1 MINNREHWGSKL
13 GFILAASG
21 SAIGLGNIWKFPY
34 IAGENGGA
42 AFVFVYLLCIAVIG
56 MPVLIAE
63 ILMGRTTQR
72 NPVGAFRKLS
82 GKPFWTFVGGM
93 GVIAGFIILSY
104 YTVVAGWTIGYIV
117 ESFKGAFEGFAQA
130 SHAEAHFND
139 LVGNVGWMMGYYTLF
154 FLLVMGVVYM
164 GVKSGIERGSKIM
177 MPILFFILITLV
189 IRGITLP
196 GSTAGLQFLF
206 NPQWDKITGQTV
218 LLALGH
224 AFFTLSL
231 GMGAMMTYGSYLSKK
246 DNIPN
251 SSLQILSLDTII
263 AILAGIAIFTAVFA
277 MSQNPEAGPGL
288 IFHAIPVVFAN
299 MPGGYFFSILF
310 FILLG
315 LAALTSAISLLE
327 VITAFFVDELG
338 WKRHTVVVT
347 MGTVVYLVGAPSAL
361 SYNLLSDFTI
371 LGLSFFDLAD
381 YIAANILLPLG
392 GLSISVFV
400 AWIWGFD
407 KALLEL
413 KKGAESLF
421 KTNLW
426 TMNTW
431 KYSLKYIA
439 PILIFIVFLES
450 NGLLSTIL
458 GNISALSLFIFI
470 AVVILLIVVIYQ
482 FRKR

>member
-1 MINNREHWGSKL
+1 MSIREHWGSKF

-93 GVIAGFIILSY
+93 GVIAGFVILSY

-117 ESFKGAFEGFAQA
+117 ESVSGAFEGFTQA
-130 SHAEAHFND
+130 SHAETHFNN
-139 LVGNVGWMMGYYTLF
+139 LVGNVGWMMSYYTIF
-154 FLLVMGVVYM
+154 FLLVMGVVYR
-164 GVKSGIERGSKIM
+164 GVKSGIEKGSKIM
-177 MPILFFILITLV
+177 MPILFIILIALV

-196 GSTAGLQFLF
+196 GATAGLQFLF

-246 DNIPN
+246 DNIP
-251 SSLQILSLDTII
+251 SSSFQVLFLDTLI
-263 AILAGIAIFTAVFA
+263 AILAGVAIFTAVFA
-277 MSQNPEAGPGL
+277 MNQNPEAGPGL
-288 IFHAIPVVFAN
+288 IFHALPVVFAS

-310 FILLG
+310 FVLLG

-338 WKRHTVVVT
+338 WNRHTVVIT
-347 MGTVVYLVGAPSAL
+347 MGAVVYLVGVPSAL
-361 SYNLLSDFTI
+361 SYNLLSDVTI
-371 LGLSFFDLAD
+371 LGLSFFDFAD
-381 YIAANILLPLG
+381 YVAANILLPLG
-392 GLSISVFV
+392 GLSISIFV
-400 AWIWGFD
+400 AWFWGFD

-413 KKGAESLF
+413 KKGAENLF
-421 KTNLW
+421 TTNFW
-426 TMNTW
+426 TMKTW
-431 KYSLKYIA
+431 KYSLKYVA

-450 NGLLSTIL
+450 NGLLTRIL
-458 GNISALSLFIFI
+458 GNISTWSFFILI
-470 AVVILLIVVIYQ
+470 AVVVLAILMRYK
-482 FRKR
+482 FRKK